1 MHSIT
6 SSVASKKPRHHL
18 DTVGIKVDYVNFY
31 FVKEKKCCVGFFHL
45 FDFIQLNNIILINLI
60 QSVEYPLLPEV
71 NNFTAGGCCHG
82 YIGLVLKELFLYKH
96 NNLKQ

>member
-1 MHSIT
+1 MLIFISL
-6 SSVASKKPRHHL
+6 KKKML
-18 DTVGIKVDYVNFY
+18 
-31 FVKEKKCCVGFFHL
+31 CGFFFRL

-71 NNFTAGGCCHG
+71 NNLTAGGCCHG
-82 YIGLVLKELFLYKH
+82 YAGLVLKELSLYNH

>member
-1 MHSIT
+1 MLIFISL
-6 SSVASKKPRHHL
+6 KKKN
-18 DTVGIKVDYVNFY
+18 VVWV
-31 FVKEKKCCVGFFHL
+31 FFRL
-45 FDFIQLNNIILINLI
+45 FDFLQLNNIILINLI